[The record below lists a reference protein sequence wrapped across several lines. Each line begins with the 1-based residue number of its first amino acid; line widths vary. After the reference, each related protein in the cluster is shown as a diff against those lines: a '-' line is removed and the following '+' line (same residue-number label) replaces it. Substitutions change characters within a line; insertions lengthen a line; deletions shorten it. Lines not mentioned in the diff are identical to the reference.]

1 MAANRSAFYKN
12 MRNSLKVDI
21 INYLNILTIDDLME
35 QVQAIL
41 LEADCEN
48 YTIVDNRKNI

>member
-1 MAANRSAFYKN
+1 